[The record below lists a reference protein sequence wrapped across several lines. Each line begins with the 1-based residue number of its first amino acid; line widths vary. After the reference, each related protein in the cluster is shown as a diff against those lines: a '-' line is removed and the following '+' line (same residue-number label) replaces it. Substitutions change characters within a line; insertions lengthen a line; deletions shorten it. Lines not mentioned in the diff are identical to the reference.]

1 MEQLPNEIIVQILKL
16 LNVKDIIRCSQV
28 CQKWENLATEFVFQP
43 QLKKLI
49 KLDESTSQFTK
60 TLFYRKGWTESCQ
73 DSKLITLLYQKYV
86 FSIVASIVVPKI
98 SNACYQK
105 DEDKLIRVFLR
116 QVHVMCIRVQNVT
129 RYSGTYFN
137 VGIYSRIIFKVNTHV
152 ILSWIMDLVR
162 KPF

>member
-73 DSKLITLLYQKYV
+73 DSKLITQLYQKYV

-105 DEDKLIRVFLR
+105 DEDKLIRIFLR
-116 QVHVMCIRVQNVT
+116 QVHTC
-129 RYSGTYFN
+129 
-137 VGIYSRIIFKVNTHV
+137 KVFGYK
-152 ILSWIMDLVR
+152 M
-162 KPF
+162 

>member
-16 LNVKDIIRCSQV
+16 LNVKDIISCSQF

-73 DSKLITLLYQKYV
+73 DSKLITQLYQKYV

-116 QVHVMCIRVQNVT
+116 QVHTC
-129 RYSGTYFN
+129 
-137 VGIYSRIIFKVNTHV
+137 KVFGYK
-152 ILSWIMDLVR
+152 M
-162 KPF
+162 